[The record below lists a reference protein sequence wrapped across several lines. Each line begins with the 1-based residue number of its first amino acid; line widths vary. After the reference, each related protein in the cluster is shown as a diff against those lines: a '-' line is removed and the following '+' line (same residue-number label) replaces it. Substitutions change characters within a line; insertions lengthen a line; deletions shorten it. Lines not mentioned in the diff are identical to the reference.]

1 MRIFRNKNIDQNSTN
16 VKAFLLFFKE
26 RILKK
31 KGKLALLIFII
42 FVGTF
47 VTSLN
52 PYLYG
57 QIIDNITSSDLDSLA
72 TYLILYFWVTLLANL
87 LSAFEVYL
95 GQMLNFD
102 LTRSSQSTL
111 YNHIIR
117 MRMKN
122 YQSYDV
128 GELISRING
137 DSSEVVSFEIN
148 IVTDSV
154 QILVDLLVAL
164 YYVIKIS
171 TRLSTVALFY
181 LPASFILVNKLK
193 KYFKILTEKQKQLGD
208 QFYSFQNETFHNNVG
223 IKSFCLEDYVNKRF
237 EHYINKE
244 RTLLRKRIA
253 LANIKQIAGSL
264 ITIISSLYIIY
275 VSAILIRD
283 NLLTIGSMVA
293 FNSYSGRLFSAI
305 SQILGIKIS
314 LQETGVSINR
324 INEILNTEIE
334 NNIDDKPSR
343 CSVPQIACGNVT
355 FCYGDSAPVLD
366 QITIEINGPGL
377 YCIEGDNGCGKSTLA
392 KLFVKLYDAKSG
404 DVYLCNQ
411 NYQGLSY
418 RDVRTYLTYVQ
429 KEDFFLQGSILDNL
443 RLGKMDADEQ
453 EINALCYKIGVINFF
468 ESLPNGLNTIVEEGG
483 ENLSSGEK
491 QKLSIVRAMLR
502 DTPIYILDEITANL
516 DNNAEKAVMDFL
528 KEVSK
533 EKIIIIISHKLTT
546 LECCDAIYKFS
557 KGKLFMLNNKNKILF
572 NEKKRGGSFE

>member
-181 LPASFILVNKLK
+181 LPASFILVNTLK

-237 EHYINKE
+237 EHYIKNRSGKYK
-244 RTLLRKRIA
+244 TDCRKF
-253 LANIKQIAGSL
+253 NNY
-264 ITIISSLYIIY
+264 YII
-275 VSAILIRD
+275 
-283 NLLTIGSMVA
+283 
-293 FNSYSGRLFSAI
+293 
-305 SQILGIKIS
+305 
-314 LQETGVSINR
+314 
-324 INEILNTEIE
+324 
-334 NNIDDKPSR
+334 
-343 CSVPQIACGNVT
+343 
-355 FCYGDSAPVLD
+355 
-366 QITIEINGPGL
+366 
-377 YCIEGDNGCGKSTLA
+377 
-392 KLFVKLYDAKSG
+392 FVH
-404 DVYLCNQ
+404 YLCFSN
-411 NYQGLSY
+411 
-418 RDVRTYLTYVQ
+418 
-429 KEDFFLQGSILDNL
+429 
-443 RLGKMDADEQ
+443 
-453 EINALCYKIGVINFF
+453 
-468 ESLPNGLNTIVEEGG
+468 PNT
-483 ENLSSGEK
+483 
-491 QKLSIVRAMLR
+491 
-502 DTPIYILDEITANL
+502 
-516 DNNAEKAVMDFL
+516 
-528 KEVSK
+528 
-533 EKIIIIISHKLTT
+533 
-546 LECCDAIYKFS
+546 
-557 KGKLFMLNNKNKILF
+557 
-572 NEKKRGGSFE
+572 